1 MGQQALKKKIE
12 RLTRETERLARE
24 MPVEGP
30 KEQRASLGA
39 RVQQAKRDA
48 FTWVTEHTQTR
59 NDHWVEEGRS
69 SPYEPFPKLPYFA
82 PIFEM
87 MEAERIVWIEKSR
100 DMMLSWCCVAY
111 LTLNVMRVPERMAL
125 FQTQTEKKAIQLVEY
140 AKCLYRRQS
149 PELQAAFPLTKS
161 IDDQPALE
169 LHFASGSSIVGIPGG
184 ANQIRSYH
192 PYAYLNDESSFQ
204 PDAGSCFNEALS
216 VVKGKII
223 FNSSAGPGWFA
234 DARRDIIRSE
244 EE

>member
-1 MGQQALKKKIE
+1 MERRAVIRRLQELERRQQQQSNANV
-12 RLTRETERLARE
+12 RLQQPARD
-24 MPVEGP
+24 VY
-30 KEQRASLGA
+30 
-39 RVQQAKRDA
+39 
-48 FTWVTEHTQTR
+48 TWVTEHTETW
-59 NDHWVEEGRS
+59 NDHWVEEGLS
-69 SPYEPFPKLPYFA
+69 SPYQRFPKLLYFA
-82 PIFEM
+82 AIFEI

-111 LTLNVMRVPERMAL
+111 LTFNVMKVPQRTAL
-125 FQTQTEKKAIQLVEY
+125 FQTQTERKAIQLVEY

-149 PELQAAFPLTKS
+149 PELQAAFPLRKS

-169 LHFASGSSIVGIPGG
+169 LHFGNGSSIVGIPGG

-204 PDAGSCFNEALS
+204 PDGGSCHNEALS
-216 VVKGKII
+216 AVKGKII